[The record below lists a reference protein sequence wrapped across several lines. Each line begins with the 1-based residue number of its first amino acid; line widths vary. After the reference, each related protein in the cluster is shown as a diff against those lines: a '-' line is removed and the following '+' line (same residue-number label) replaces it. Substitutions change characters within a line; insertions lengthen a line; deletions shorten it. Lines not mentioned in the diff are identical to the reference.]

1 MRRAAGSRQA
11 EHSEGRCLNNRSQTS
26 RAFFDL
32 IRERLD
38 EAGLARRLRDDRIGE
53 MEGDPDDLARMVF
66 EMMGHAAEP
75 TAPGASLFGAF
86 CEVNDGVMFHPARN
100 EREFLTR
107 LACCGLA
114 VVLGVERDIV
124 GALESLAH
132 LNDSALAAGFTD
144 LLWAHEV
151 EHAASAGGMRVW
163 ASGVELV
170 MDQLDAAR
178 AARWRGWME
187 GLK

>member
-1 MRRAAGSRQA
+1 
-11 EHSEGRCLNNRSQTS
+11 
-26 RAFFDL
+26 
-32 IRERLD
+32 
-38 EAGLARRLRDDRIGE
+38 

-66 EMMGHAAEP
+66 EMMGHAADGALA
-75 TAPGASLFGAF
+75 TASGLGAF

-100 EREFLTR
+100 GREFVTR
-107 LACCGLA
+107 VACCGLA

-132 LNDSALAAGFTD
+132 LNDSALTAGFID

-151 EHAASAGGMRVW
+151 EHAASADGMRVW
-163 ASGVELV
+163 APGVELV
-170 MDQLDAAR
+170 IDQLDAAR